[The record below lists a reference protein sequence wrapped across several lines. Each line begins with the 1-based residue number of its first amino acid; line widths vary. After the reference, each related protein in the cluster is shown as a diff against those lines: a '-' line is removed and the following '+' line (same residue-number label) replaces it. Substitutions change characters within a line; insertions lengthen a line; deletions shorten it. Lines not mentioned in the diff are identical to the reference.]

1 MYSNKCA
8 ARRTSIGASRARV
21 LGERREVQGCWTS
34 WNQKVIALD
43 LRAWFAEC
51 REQLAPQWIVLPHHA
66 NCKPALAGSTRALCI
81 ATIPTQR
88 VKASSLRQSGWPPAI
103 LLPNAQG
110 SIEEAI
116 TAASNSTGLGDVEG
130 TRVTSAVTSAPS
142 TATAKEMFSAA
153 GGAAPYVSSG
163 PALSHRPGSRPPKI
177 RPEWCRNAESGR
189 RPLILPF

>member
-8 ARRTSIGASRARV
+8 ARRTSIEASRARV

-88 VKASSLRQSGWPPAI
+88 VKASSLRQSGWPPCN
-103 LLPNAQG
+103 PPAQRAGLDRG
-110 SIEEAI
+110 SHHG
-116 TAASNSTGLGDVEG
+116 GLQQH
-130 TRVTSAVTSAPS
+130 
-142 TATAKEMFSAA
+142 
-153 GGAAPYVSSG
+153 GA
-163 PALSHRPGSRPPKI
+163 
-177 RPEWCRNAESGR
+177 GR
-189 RPLILPF
+189 RGGHACDLGRDLCPVHGDSQRNVQCCRGRGPLCQLGARPLTPSGLATSKDSARVVSER